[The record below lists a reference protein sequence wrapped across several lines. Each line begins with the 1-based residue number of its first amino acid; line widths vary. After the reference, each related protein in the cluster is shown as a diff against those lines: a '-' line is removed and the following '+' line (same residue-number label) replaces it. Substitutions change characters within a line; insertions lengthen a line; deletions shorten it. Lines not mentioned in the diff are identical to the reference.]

1 MASICCNHLIQ
12 RMPDLIVT
20 AYFEVICARHKFLI
34 LLACVLEEVKEKG
47 DTQFLNYLVSLIH
60 FLPFSAT
67 AVLVL
72 SYYHVYKKWEDKEG
86 VAKAPLSQ
94 NISCPLLL

>member
-1 MASICCNHLIQ
+1 
-12 RMPDLIVT
+12 MPDLIVT

-60 FLPFSAT
+60 FLPFPAT

-72 SYYHVYKKWEDKEG
+72 SHYDVYKKWEEKKG
-86 VAKAPLSQ
+86 VAKAALSH
-94 NISCPLLL
+94 NIFVFFVYKNIRTGTKPSI